1 MDQRQW
7 ESLNRI
13 DKLKYALKNRE
24 QFNIVVD
31 MDFIQL
37 ESISPIDVIDYY
49 DYGIDDLLKA
59 LDIPYEEA

>member
-1 MDQRQW
+1 MDQEQW